1 MEFLFSI
8 ILILA
13 SSFLMGQLATKLNLP
28 AVVGQLLAGLI
39 IGPAMLNW
47 VHLTPSLQELANLGV
62 IVLMFLA
69 GLNSDLSLLK
79 KYLKPSLIIAIMG
92 IIFPML
98 IISGLGLLI
107 HWPLKEALFLGVI
120 FSATSV
126 SITVQVLREMN
137 QLNSREGTTL
147 LGAAVADDVLTVI
160 LLGLT
165 VTLTGEQLKGQITS
179 GMNIGLVIGL
189 QIGYFILVYLVA
201 KFGVIRLLDAI
212 KNLAVPY
219 ASTIV
224 ALLVGLGFALV
235 AELIGLSAITG
246 AFFAGLAISN
256 HSTQKLVDKQIGALG
271 YLLLIPIFF
280 VSIGL
285 EMKWSG
291 VIDQFPL
298 FVALTGLAVITKLF
312 GAGLGGRLTGFN
324 WRHSVVIG
332 AGMVSRGEVAL
343 IIAQIIYANQLL
355 SADQY
360 SSIVGAIIVSTIL
373 SPFILKWSLKVEE

>member
-1 MEFLFSI
+1 MTFLFSI
-8 ILILA
+8 IIILA
-13 SSFLMGQLATKLNLP
+13 SSFLMGQLATRLNLP
-28 AVVGQLLAGLI
+28 SVVGQLLAGVL

-47 VHLTPSLQELANLGV
+47 VHLNTELQELANLGV

-79 KYLKPSLIIAIMG
+79 KYLKPSLVIAVMG
-92 IIFPML
+92 ILFPML
-98 IISGLGLLI
+98 IISSFGVLM
-107 HWPLKEALFLGVI
+107 HWSIKEALFLGVI

-126 SITVQVLREMN
+126 SITVQVLREIN
-137 QLNSREGTTL
+137 YLNSREGTTL

-160 LLGLT
+160 LLSLT
-165 VTLTGEQLKGQITS
+165 VTLTGEQLKGQVTS
-179 GMNIGLVIGL
+179 GMNIGLVILL
-189 QIGYFILVYLVA
+189 QIGYFVLIYLIA
-201 KFGVIRLLDAI
+201 KFLVKRLLNAI
-212 KNLAVPY
+212 KNLNVPY

-224 ALLVGLGFALV
+224 AMLVGLSFALV

-256 HSTQKLVDKQIGALG
+256 HSTQKLLDNQISALG

-291 VIDQFPL
+291 IVTQLPL
-298 FVALTGLAVITKLF
+298 FISLTLLAVLTKLV
-312 GAGLGGRLTGFN
+312 GAGLGGKITGFN
-324 WRHSVVIG
+324 WRHSLVIG

-355 SADQY
+355 SAAQY
-360 SSIVGAIIVSTIL
+360 SAIVGAIIVSTIL
-373 SPFILKWSLKVEE
+373 SPFVLKWSLKAES